1 MRASKGKWVRDP
13 PTDTSE
19 SMLSPFCGAA
29 HGVERK
35 RKVTYSVWGMLI
47 HWTKYGRSQNATL
60 TYTDVLRCYGMTMF
74 VDVRLTSH
82 TESVRTLP
90 SEMSNRLGLL
100 CN

>member
-1 MRASKGKWVRDP
+1 
-13 PTDTSE
+13 
-19 SMLSPFCGAA
+19 MLSPFCGAA

-35 RKVTYSVWGMLI
+35 RKVTYSVWGTLI
-47 HWTKYGRSQNATL
+47 HWTKDGRSQNATL
-60 TYTDVLRCYGMTMF
+60 THTDVLRCYGMTMF